1 MTGIVAR
8 LIVLPGMFASVETE
22 FATALA
28 AMAEVPKVDVRLLTH
43 SLPIWNMPFSR
54 PDGMPMDKI
63 CMMGLRRGR
72 RSAKQVDQILTVLPE
87 ETEHLAIEPGR
98 DLVTLITCTPYGV
111 NSHRLLVRGTRVEY
125 IPEDMQQVMQ
135 EQAPENWFESL
146 PIQFRHGLTGAAVI
160 LMVVLLR
167 WLVLLFAKFLKRRKQ
182 S

>member
-63 CMMGLRRGR
+63 CIMGLRRGR
-72 RSAKQVDQILTVLPE
+72 RSAKRCTRRGLCRSWFCHRMNTAANTRPISVASAAP
-87 ETEHLAIEPGR
+87 
-98 DLVTLITCTPYGV
+98 ITPM
-111 NSHRLLVRGTRVEY
+111 
-125 IPEDMQQVMQ
+125 PK
-135 EQAPENWFESL
+135 P
-146 PIQFRHGLTGAAVI
+146 
-160 LMVVLLR
+160 
-167 WLVLLFAKFLKRRKQ
+167 
-182 S
+182 